1 MASNELFMRLWTI
14 CPASEKQPSKLDIE
28 AFARRMRNFVQYAEI
43 GDELV
48 FFTDDETARG
58 CGFCI
63 SGTVLGDAVK
73 LKDGTNYLSPPVM
86 SVKYVEDDNKQR
98 VILEVRSAGM
108 DMAFYV
114 YGCEGCDLLEK
125 GGFRRRPA
133 SV

>member
-1 MASNELFMRLWTI
+1 MASNGHFMRLWTI
-14 CPASEKQPSKLDIE
+14 CPASEKQPSKLDNE
-28 AFARRMRNFVQYAEI
+28 AFARRMWNFVRYAEI

-48 FFTDDETARG
+48 FFTDDKTARG

-73 LKDGTNYLSPPVM
+73 LKDGTSYLSPPVM
-86 SVKYVEDDNKQR
+86 SVKYVEDDDKQR
-98 VILEVRSAGM
+98 VILEVRSADM
-108 DMAFYV
+108 DTAFYV
-114 YGCEGCDLLEK
+114 YGCEGWDLLKK